1 MSNFLEKFKKLI
13 LSNKLMLIS
22 FILAISIVILSVF
35 APYIAPYDPL
45 EPNYTAIL
53 EGPSLQHF
61 FGTDDLGRDIF
72 SRILHG
78 GRISLIVSLS
88 SVIIGMILGV
98 GIGFFAGY
106 LGGRVDFWSQRL
118 IDFLLSFP
126 GILLAIF
133 VSVVIGSGL
142 FPVILAISIWSVPTF
157 CRITRGMVMSTVQKE
172 YVIAAKASG
181 GGMMRIMFRHIL
193 RNIMGPIL
201 VYATLRIG
209 SAILTTAYLSFLGV
223 GVSPPT
229 PEWGLLVAQ
238 GQKYIQ
244 DAMHVIFF
252 PGMAIFITVLVFN
265 ILGDGLR
272 DLFDVR

>member
-1 MSNFLEKFKKLI
+1 MANFFEDFKELI

-22 FILAISIVILSVF
+22 FIVAICIVVLSVF

-53 EGPSLQHF
+53 EGPSSQHF

-72 SRILHG
+72 SRILYG

-88 SVIIGMILGV
+88 SVVLGMILGV

-133 VSVVIGSGL
+133 VSVIIGSGL

-157 CRITRGMVMSTVQKE
+157 CRITRGMVMSTVQRE
-172 YVIAAKASG
+172 YVLAAKASG
-181 GGMMRIMFRHIL
+181 GGMFRIMFRHIL

-201 VYATLRIG
+201 VYATLRLG

-229 PEWGLLVAQ
+229 PEWGLLVAE

>member
-1 MSNFLEKFKKLI
+1 
-13 LSNKLMLIS
+13 
-22 FILAISIVILSVF
+22 
-35 APYIAPYDPL
+35 
-45 EPNYTAIL
+45 
-53 EGPSLQHF
+53 
-61 FGTDDLGRDIF
+61 
-72 SRILHG
+72 
-78 GRISLIVSLS
+78 
-88 SVIIGMILGV
+88 MILGV

-133 VSVVIGSGL
+133 VSVIIGSGL

-157 CRITRGMVMSTVQKE
+157 CRITRGMVMSTVQRE
-172 YVIAAKASG
+172 YVLAAKASG
-181 GGMMRIMFRHIL
+181 GGMFRIMFRHIL

-201 VYATLRIG
+201 VYATLRLG

-229 PEWGLLVAQ
+229 PEWGLLVAE

-272 DLFDVR
+272 DLFDFM

>member
-1 MSNFLEKFKKLI
+1 MANFLENFKKFILPNKLI
-13 LSNKLMLIS
+13 LISLI
-22 FILAISIVILSVF
+22 IAICIVFSSLF

-45 EPNYTAIL
+45 EPNYSAIL
-53 EGPSLQHF
+53 EGPSPQHI

-72 SRILHG
+72 SRILYG

-88 SVIIGMILGV
+88 SVVLGMILGV
-98 GIGFFAGY
+98 GLGFFAGY

-133 VSVVIGSGL
+133 VSVVIGTGL

-157 CRITRGMVMSTVQKE
+157 CRITRGMVMSTVHKE

-181 GGMMRIMFRHIL
+181 GGMLRIMFKHIL

-201 VYATLRIG
+201 VYATLRLG

-223 GVSPPT
+223 GISPPT
-229 PEWGLLVAQ
+229 PEWGLLVAE

-244 DAMHVIFF
+244 DYMHVIFF

>member
-1 MSNFLEKFKKLI
+1 MANFFEDFKELI

-22 FILAISIVILSVF
+22 FFVAICIVVLTVF

-53 EGPSLQHF
+53 EGPSSQHF

-72 SRILHG
+72 SRILYG

-88 SVIIGMILGV
+88 SVILGMILGV

-106 LGGRVDFWSQRL
+106 LGGKVDFWSQRL

-133 VSVVIGSGL
+133 VSVVIGTGL

-172 YVIAAKASG
+172 YVLAAKASG
-181 GGMMRIMFRHIL
+181 GGMFRIMFRHIL

-201 VYATLRIG
+201 VYATLRLG

-229 PEWGLLVAQ
+229 PEWGLLVAE